1 MYMLVNFI
9 FQLYFRN
16 PKPAATKA
24 LLYNVHI
31 MYILVSFIFQLH
43 FRNPKPAAR
52 KDLLYNVLIMSI
64 YAC

>member
-1 MYMLVNFI
+1 MLVSFIFRLYFRNPKPAATKALLYNVHIMYMLVSFI
-9 FQLYFRN
+9 VQLYFRN

-31 MYILVSFIFQLH
+31 MY
-43 FRNPKPAAR
+43 
-52 KDLLYNVLIMSI
+52 NV